1 MNEEVV
7 GDSAREDQGRPI
19 CHFKELHPADNR
31 EHLKVI
37 GGLLKLE
44 AANNKD
50 MSAGIH

>member
-1 MNEEVV
+1 MSEEAV

-19 CHFKELHPADNR
+19 CHFKDNR